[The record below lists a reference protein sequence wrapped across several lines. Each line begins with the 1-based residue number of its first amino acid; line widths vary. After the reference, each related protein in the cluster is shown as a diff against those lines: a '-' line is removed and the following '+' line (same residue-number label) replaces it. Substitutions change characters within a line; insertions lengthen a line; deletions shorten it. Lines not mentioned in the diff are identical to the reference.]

1 MALLKFHGGRSA
13 LMLPATNQQAIAE
26 INDSLGL
33 GLDQYLAQKKVE
45 MLNNPLSYLRDRNTA
60 IAGVI
65 TTIGTDYTTEINA
78 INALLPIGQRDTP
91 WVRQMAA
98 DAMRLKGLAALK
110 RVDIQYL
117 IEKAAYKAQKKNKND
132 LEAKKDLVE
141 EGF

>member
-1 MALLKFHGGRSA
+1 
-13 LMLPATNQQAIAE
+13 
-26 INDSLGL
+26 
-33 GLDQYLAQKKVE
+33 
-45 MLNNPLSYLRDRNTA
+45 
-60 IAGVI
+60 
-65 TTIGTDYTTEINA
+65 
-78 INALLPIGQRDTP
+78 
-91 WVRQMAA
+91 MAA